1 MNQDAG
7 FNDALD
13 RPLNLGA
20 QDAEDLQVISSL
32 TQDAVL
38 TVDDLKWSR
47 AERQLVFLLKRFRWE
62 DVELA
67 KQQGRDPE
75 RVQSLLVIQNATG
88 LASQAIDRKQA
99 DIVLSLMSLE
109 FSGAVDGVGDLI
121 LTFSGDG
128 ALKVQVDGLDV
139 ALRDVTRPYVAPS
152 KQVPNH
158 DARSTHL

>member
-1 MNQDAG
+1 MTQDAG

-20 QDAEDLQVISSL
+20 QDTEDLKVISSL

-38 TVDDLKWSR
+38 TVDDLKWNR
-47 AERQLVFLLKRFRWE
+47 AERQVVTLLKRFRWE

-88 LASQAIDRKQA
+88 LASQGIDRKQL

-109 FSGAVDGVGDLI
+109 FSGAEDGVGDLI

-128 ALKVQVDGLDV
+128 ALKVQIDGLDV

-158 DARSTHL
+158 DA

>member
-1 MNQDAG
+1 MTQDAG

-47 AERQLVFLLKRFRWE
+47 SERQVVFLLKRFRWE

-88 LASQAIDRKQA
+88 LASQGIDRKQA
-99 DIVLSLMSLE
+99 DVVLSLISLE
-109 FSGAVDGVGDLI
+109 FSGAEDGVGDLV

-158 DARSTHL
+158 DG

>member
-1 MNQDAG
+1 MTHDAG

-38 TVDDLKWSR
+38 TVDDLRWNR

-75 RVQSLLVIQNATG
+75 RVKSLLVIQNATG
-88 LASQAIDRKQA
+88 LASQGIDRKQA
-99 DIVLSLMSLE
+99 DVVLSLMSLE
-109 FSGAVDGVGDLI
+109 FSGAEDGVGDLI

-158 DARSTHL
+158 DA

>member
-1 MNQDAG
+1 MIQDAG

-20 QDAEDLQVISSL
+20 QDVEDLQVISSL

-38 TVDDLKWSR
+38 TVDDLKWNR
-47 AERQLVFLLKRFRWE
+47 AKRQLVCLLKRFRWE
-62 DVELA
+62 DSDLA

-88 LASQAIDRKQA
+88 LASLGIDRKQA
-99 DIVLSLMSLE
+99 DVVLSMMSLD
-109 FSGAVDGVGDLI
+109 FSGAEDGVGDLI

-128 ALKVQVDGLDV
+128 ALRVQVDGLDV

-158 DARSTHL
+158 EG

>member
-1 MNQDAG
+1 MIQDAG
-7 FNDALD
+7 FNDSLD

-20 QDAEDLQVISSL
+20 QDTEDLQVISSL

-88 LASQAIDRKQA
+88 LASQGIDRKQL

-109 FSGAVDGVGDLI
+109 FSGAEDGVGDLI

-128 ALKVQVDGLDV
+128 ALKVQIDGLDV

-158 DARSTHL
+158 DA

>member
-1 MNQDAG
+1 MTQDVG

-38 TVDDLKWSR
+38 TVDDLKWNR

-88 LASQAIDRKQA
+88 LASQGIDRKQA

-109 FSGAVDGVGDLI
+109 YSGAEDGVGDLI

-128 ALKVQVDGLDV
+128 ALKAQVDGLDV

-152 KQVPNH
+152 RQVPNH
-158 DARSTHL
+158 DV

>member
-1 MNQDAG
+1 MTHDAG

-38 TVDDLKWSR
+38 TVDDLKWNR

-88 LASQAIDRKQA
+88 LASQGIDRKQA

-109 FSGAVDGVGDLI
+109 YSGAEDGVGDLI

-128 ALKVQVDGLDV
+128 ALKAQVDGLDV

-152 KQVPNH
+152 RQVPNH
-158 DARSTHL
+158 DV

>member
-1 MNQDAG
+1 MTQDAG

-38 TVDDLKWSR
+38 TVDDLKWNR
-47 AERQLVFLLKRFRWE
+47 AERQVVFLLKRFRWE

-88 LASQAIDRKQA
+88 LASQGIDRKQV

-109 FSGAVDGVGDLI
+109 FSGAEDGVGDLV

-158 DARSTHL
+158 DG

>member
-20 QDAEDLQVISSL
+20 QDTEDLQVISSL

-88 LASQAIDRKQA
+88 LASQGIDRKQL

-109 FSGAVDGVGDLI
+109 FSGAEDGVGDLI

-128 ALKVQVDGLDV
+128 ALKVQIDGLDV

-158 DARSTHL
+158 DA

>member
-1 MNQDAG
+1 MTQDAE

-13 RPLNLGA
+13 RPLNLGV

-38 TVDDLKWSR
+38 TVDDLKWNR
-47 AERQLVFLLKRFRWE
+47 AERQVVTLLKRFRWE

-88 LASQAIDRKQA
+88 LASQGIDRKQL

-109 FSGAVDGVGDLI
+109 FSGAEDGVGDLI

-139 ALRDVTRPYVAPS
+139 GLRDVTRPYVAPS

-158 DARSTHL
+158 DA

>member
-1 MNQDAG
+1 MIQDAG
-7 FNDALD
+7 FNDSLD

-20 QDAEDLQVISSL
+20 QDTEDLQVISSL

-38 TVDDLKWSR
+38 TVDDLKWNR
-47 AERQLVFLLKRFRWE
+47 AERQVVFLLKRFRWE

-88 LASQAIDRKQA
+88 LASQGIDRKQV
-99 DIVLSLMSLE
+99 DIVLSLMSVE
-109 FSGAVDGVGDLI
+109 FSGAEDGVGDLI

-128 ALKVQVDGLDV
+128 ALKVQIDGLDV

-158 DARSTHL
+158 DA

>member
-1 MNQDAG
+1 MTQDAG

-47 AERQLVFLLKRFRWE
+47 AERQVVFLLKRFRWE

-88 LASQAIDRKQA
+88 LASQGIDRKQA
-99 DIVLSLMSLE
+99 DVVLSLMSLE
-109 FSGAVDGVGDLI
+109 FSGAEDGVGDLV

-139 ALRDVTRPYVAPS
+139 VLRDVTLPYVAPS

-158 DARSTHL
+158 DA

>member
-88 LASQAIDRKQA
+88 LASQGIDRKQA

-158 DARSTHL
+158 DA

>member
-88 LASQAIDRKQA
+88 LASQGIDRTQA

-109 FSGAVDGVGDLI
+109 FSGAVEGVGDLI

-158 DARSTHL
+158 DA

>member
-1 MNQDAG
+1 MTHDAG

-47 AERQLVFLLKRFRWE
+47 AERQVVFLLKRFRWE

-88 LASQAIDRKQA
+88 LASHGIDRKQA
-99 DIVLSLMSLE
+99 DVVLSLMSLE
-109 FSGAVDGVGDLI
+109 FSGAEDGVGDLV

-158 DARSTHL
+158 DG

>member
-1 MNQDAG
+1 MTQDAG

-47 AERQLVFLLKRFRWE
+47 AERQVVFLLKRFRWE

-88 LASQAIDRKQA
+88 LASQGIDRKQA
-99 DIVLSLMSLE
+99 DVVLSLMSLE
-109 FSGAVDGVGDLI
+109 FSGAKDGVGDLV

-158 DARSTHL
+158 DG

>member
-1 MNQDAG
+1 MTHDAG

-20 QDAEDLQVISSL
+20 QDAEDLRVISSL

-38 TVDDLKWSR
+38 TVDDLRWNR
-47 AERQLVFLLKRFRWE
+47 AERQLVLLLKRFRWE
-62 DVELA
+62 DIELA

-75 RVQSLLVIQNATG
+75 RVQSLLVIQNAIG
-88 LASQAIDRKQA
+88 LASQGIDRKQA

-109 FSGAVDGVGDLI
+109 FSGAEDGVGDLI

-152 KQVPNH
+152 KQVPYH
-158 DARSTHL
+158 DV

>member
-1 MNQDAG
+1 MTQDAG

-47 AERQLVFLLKRFRWE
+47 AERQVVFLLKRFRWE

-88 LASQAIDRKQA
+88 LASQGIDRKQL

-109 FSGAVDGVGDLI
+109 FSGAEDGVGDLI

-139 ALRDVTRPYVAPS
+139 VLRDVTRPYVAPS

-158 DARSTHL
+158 DA

>member
-1 MNQDAG
+1 MTQDAG

-38 TVDDLKWSR
+38 TVDDLKWNR
-47 AERQLVFLLKRFRWE
+47 AERQVVFLLKRFRWE

-88 LASQAIDRKQA
+88 LASQGIDRKQV
-99 DIVLSLMSLE
+99 DIVLSLMSVE
-109 FSGAVDGVGDLI
+109 FSGAEDGVGDLI

-158 DARSTHL
+158 DA

>member
-1 MNQDAG
+1 MTQDAG
-7 FNDALD
+7 FNDTLD
-13 RPLNLGA
+13 RPMNLGA

-47 AERQLVFLLKRFRWE
+47 AERQVVFLLKRFRWE

-88 LASQAIDRKQA
+88 LASQGIDRKQA
-99 DIVLSLMSLE
+99 DVVLSLMSLE
-109 FSGAVDGVGDLI
+109 FSGAEDGVGDLV
-121 LTFSGDG
+121 LTFSGYG

-158 DARSTHL
+158 DG

>member
-47 AERQLVFLLKRFRWE
+47 AERQVVFLLKRFRWE

-67 KQQGRDPE
+67 KQQGRNPE

-88 LASQAIDRKQA
+88 LASQGIDQNRQ
-99 DIVLSLMSLE
+99 ILSYLSCLLNFRVQRMG
-109 FSGAVDGVGDLI
+109 SGI
-121 LTFSGDG
+121 
-128 ALKVQVDGLDV
+128 
-139 ALRDVTRPYVAPS
+139 
-152 KQVPNH
+152 
-158 DARSTHL
+158 

>member
-88 LASQAIDRKQA
+88 LASQGIDRKQA

-121 LTFSGDG
+121 LTFAGDG

-158 DARSTHL
+158 DA

>member
-1 MNQDAG
+1 MTQDAG

-38 TVDDLKWSR
+38 TVDDLKWNR
-47 AERQLVFLLKRFRWE
+47 AERQVVFLLKRFRWE

-88 LASQAIDRKQA
+88 LASQGIDRKQA
-99 DIVLSLMSLE
+99 DVVLSLMSLE
-109 FSGAVDGVGDLI
+109 FSGAEDGVGDLI

-158 DARSTHL
+158 DV

>member
-1 MNQDAG
+1 MTQDAG

-20 QDAEDLQVISSL
+20 QDAEDLQVLSSL
-32 TQDAVL
+32 AQDAVL

-47 AERQLVFLLKRFRWE
+47 AERQVVFLLKRFRWE

-88 LASQAIDRKQA
+88 LASQGINRKQA
-99 DIVLSLMSLE
+99 DIVLSLMSVE
-109 FSGAVDGVGDLI
+109 FSGAEDGVGDLI

-158 DARSTHL
+158 DG

>member
-1 MNQDAG
+1 MTQDVG

-47 AERQLVFLLKRFRWE
+47 AERQVVFLLKRFRWE

-88 LASQAIDRKQA
+88 LASQGIDRKQA
-99 DIVLSLMSLE
+99 DVVLSLMSLE
-109 FSGAVDGVGDLI
+109 FSGAEDGVGDLV

-158 DARSTHL
+158 DG

>member
-1 MNQDAG
+1 MTQDAG

-38 TVDDLKWSR
+38 TVDDLKWNR

-88 LASQAIDRKQA
+88 LASQGIDGKQV
-99 DIVLSLMSLE
+99 DIVLSLMSVE
-109 FSGAVDGVGDLI
+109 FSGAEDGVGDLI

-158 DARSTHL
+158 DA

>member
-62 DVELA
+62 DVELS

-88 LASQAIDRKQA
+88 LASQGIDRKQA
-99 DIVLSLMSLE
+99 DIILSLMSLE

-158 DARSTHL
+158 DA

>member
-1 MNQDAG
+1 MTHDAG

-20 QDAEDLQVISSL
+20 QDAEDLRVISSL

-38 TVDDLKWSR
+38 TVDDLRWNR
-47 AERQLVFLLKRFRWE
+47 AERQLVLLLKRFRWE
-62 DVELA
+62 DIELA

-88 LASQAIDRKQA
+88 LASQGIDRKQA
-99 DIVLSLMSLE
+99 DVVLSLMSLE
-109 FSGAVDGVGDLI
+109 FSGAEDGVGDLI

-152 KQVPNH
+152 KQIPNH
-158 DARSTHL
+158 GA

>member
-1 MNQDAG
+1 MTQDAG

-38 TVDDLKWSR
+38 TVDDLKWNR
-47 AERQLVFLLKRFRWE
+47 AERQVVTLLKRFRWE

-88 LASQAIDRKQA
+88 LASQGIDRKRA

-158 DARSTHL
+158 DA

>member
-88 LASQAIDRKQA
+88 LASQGIDRTQA

-158 DARSTHL
+158 DA

>member
-1 MNQDAG
+1 MTQDAG

-88 LASQAIDRKQA
+88 LASQGIDRKQA
-99 DIVLSLMSLE
+99 DIILSLMSLE

-121 LTFSGDG
+121 LTFSRDG

-158 DARSTHL
+158 DE

>member
-88 LASQAIDRKQA
+88 LASQGIDRKRA

-158 DARSTHL
+158 DA

>member
-1 MNQDAG
+1 MTQDAG

-47 AERQLVFLLKRFRWE
+47 AERQVVFLLKRFRWE

-88 LASQAIDRKQA
+88 LASQGIDRKQV

-109 FSGAVDGVGDLI
+109 FSGAEDGVGDLI

-158 DARSTHL
+158 DA

>member
-1 MNQDAG
+1 MTQDAG

-38 TVDDLKWSR
+38 TVDDLKWNR
-47 AERQLVFLLKRFRWE
+47 AERQVVFLLKRFRWE

-88 LASQAIDRKQA
+88 LASQGIDRKQA
-99 DIVLSLMSLE
+99 DIVLSLMSVE
-109 FSGAVDGVGDLI
+109 FSGAEDGVGDLI

-158 DARSTHL
+158 DA

>member
-1 MNQDAG
+1 MTQDAG

-38 TVDDLKWSR
+38 TVDDLKWNR
-47 AERQLVFLLKRFRWE
+47 AERQVVFLLKRFRWE

-88 LASQAIDRKQA
+88 LASQGIDRKQA
-99 DIVLSLMSLE
+99 DVVLSLMSLE
-109 FSGAVDGVGDLI
+109 FSGAEDGVGDLV

-152 KQVPNH
+152 RQVPNH
-158 DARSTHL
+158 DV

>member
-88 LASQAIDRKQA
+88 LASQGIDRKEA

-158 DARSTHL
+158 DA

>member
-1 MNQDAG
+1 MTQDAG

-88 LASQAIDRKQA
+88 LASQGIDRKQA

-109 FSGAVDGVGDLI
+109 YSGAEDGVGDLI

-128 ALKVQVDGLDV
+128 ALKAQVDGLDV

-152 KQVPNH
+152 RQVPNH
-158 DARSTHL
+158 DV

>member
-1 MNQDAG
+1 MTQDAG

-20 QDAEDLQVISSL
+20 QDTEDLQVISSL

-38 TVDDLKWSR
+38 TVDDLKWNR
-47 AERQLVFLLKRFRWE
+47 AKRQVVTLLKRFRWE

-88 LASQAIDRKQA
+88 LASQGIDRKQL

-109 FSGAVDGVGDLI
+109 FSGAEDGVGDLI

-128 ALKVQVDGLDV
+128 ALKVQIDGLDV

-158 DARSTHL
+158 DA

>member
-88 LASQAIDRKQA
+88 LASQGIDRKEA

-121 LTFSGDG
+121 ITFSGDG

-158 DARSTHL
+158 DA

>member
-47 AERQLVFLLKRFRWE
+47 AERQVVFLLKRFRWE

-88 LASQAIDRKQA
+88 LASQGIDRKQA
-99 DIVLSLMSLE
+99 DIILSLMSLE

-158 DARSTHL
+158 DA